1 VNIRPLP
8 TFLQLLPLL
17 VLSTLLVLLPMTAVG
32 KRRPPPGGRVA
43 IVVDERLSALRT
55 SPEFSGHL
63 LRRIGRGGLVAL
75 RGEKQNRA
83 GVVFYRVNVT
93 SRTSGWLQREAVVS
107 PWRSGDD
114 ARLVRLIKGSQ
125 DFDRIARAR
134 IFLDNFRA
142 SEFRPEVLM
151 IFAEAGEDAANH
163 LSRDASRRLDV
174 QEMKGGG
181 APVFSYFLNF
191 NGLDRYNR
199 QGITFM
205 FDPSE
210 RRFRYDGESWQEIVH
225 RYPRS
230 PQAVEA
236 RKRLAALGA
245 LRQR

>member
-1 VNIRPLP
+1 VNTQPLRK
-8 TFLQLLPLL
+8 LLPLL
-17 VLSTLLVLLPMTAVG
+17 FVATLLGSLDMTALG

-55 SPEFSGHL
+55 TPEFSGHL
-63 LRRIGRGGLVAL
+63 LRRIGRGGLVAI
-75 RGEKQNRA
+75 RGEKQNRN
-83 GVVFYRVNVT
+83 GVVFYRVNIN

-114 ARLVRLIKGSQ
+114 ARLLGLIKGSQ
-125 DFDRIARAR
+125 DFDRIVRAR
-134 IFLDNFRA
+134 IFLDNFKL
-142 SEFRPEVLM
+142 SEFRPQVLM

-163 LSRDASRRLDV
+163 LSRDASRRLDQ

-181 APVFSYFLNF
+181 APVFSYFMNF

-205 FDPSE
+205 FDLSE
-210 RRFRYDGESWQEIVH
+210 KRFHYDGEGWQEIVH

-230 PQAVEA
+230 PEAVEA
-236 RKRLAALGA
+236 RKRLAAIGA
-245 LRQR
+245 SAPR